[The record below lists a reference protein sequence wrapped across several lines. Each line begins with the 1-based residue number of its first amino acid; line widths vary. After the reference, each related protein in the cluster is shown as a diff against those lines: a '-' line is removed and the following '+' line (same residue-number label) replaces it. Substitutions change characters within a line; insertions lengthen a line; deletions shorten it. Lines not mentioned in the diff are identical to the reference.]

1 MHTVELLNA
10 AIRCAEELGIRV
22 REDWLDGASGG
33 ECEIG
38 GERWLFLDLAQSPQ
52 ERLAAVASC
61 LAAYA
66 LEMDSQVPDE
76 VQQILPNRSAA

>member
-1 MHTVELLNA
+1 MHTVELLHA
-10 AIRCAEELGIRV
+10 ALRCAEELGIRV

-33 ECEIG
+33 ECEID

-52 ERLAAVASC
+52 ERLATVASC

-66 LEMDSQVPDE
+66 LEMDSELPDE
-76 VQQILPNRSAA
+76 LGGILPKRSAA